1 LLKYVR
7 LYAKA
12 EVEFHES
19 VRYAD
24 WLSYRV
30 PVKPKAE
37 RQAQGCRSRRPR
49 SLTVED
55 VGHGQ
60 LSLRRLP
67 AG

>member
-1 LLKYVR
+1 MSPCAMR
-7 LYAKA
+7 T
-12 EVEFHES
+12 
-19 VRYAD
+19 
-24 WLSYRV
+24 
-30 PVKPKAE
+30 
-37 RQAQGCRSRRPR
+37 GCRTAYRSSPRRSDRPRGAEAGGLR